1 MHIEILKLVDLM
13 KTKGSKILQ
22 NVKTCWI
29 NMLSATKQV
38 MSMYMPL
45 IAKMV
50 EDNASLWLQRLI
62 LNFFVM

>member
-1 MHIEILKLVDLM
+1 M